1 MFTTQNGCSSTVS
14 NNQRPRTNETSIKS
28 TMKLYS
34 QNGVLYSTETDEH
47 NYTQNQEGIS
57 QTRYERKTQQMLYT
71 VPFTQNTESTELIYT
86 VEVRYGQ
93 ALSLDLGAN
102 DTCVFSLRIQ

>member
-1 MFTTQNGCSSTVS
+1 
-14 NNQRPRTNETSIKS
+14 
-28 TMKLYS
+28 
-34 QNGVLYSTETDEH
+34 
-47 NYTQNQEGIS
+47 
-57 QTRYERKTQQMLYT
+57 MLYT

-102 DTCVFSLRIQ
+102 DTCVFSLRIRCAVHLNIYKSIIKINGTENTNIDP